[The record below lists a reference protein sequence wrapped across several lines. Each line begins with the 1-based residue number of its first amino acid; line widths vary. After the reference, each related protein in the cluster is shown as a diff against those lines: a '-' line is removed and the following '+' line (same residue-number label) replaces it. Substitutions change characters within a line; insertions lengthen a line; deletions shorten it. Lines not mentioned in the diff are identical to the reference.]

1 MKKNNCKDCS
11 QNDCVYLGMNNLTLC
26 KDFTPKKERVW
37 LTIEE
42 WSVMCEANNMLVD
55 VDLLADINDKL
66 TEKYS

>member
-11 QNDCVYLGMNNLTLC
+11 QNDCAYFGMNNLTTC
-26 KDFTPKKERVW
+26 KDFTCKKKQVW

-42 WSVMCEANNMLVD
+42 WAVMCEANNMLVD
-55 VDLLADINDKL
+55 EDLLADINNKL